1 MTTLLDGALAGYG
14 IAIPVGAIAVLIVGT
29 GMRCGFACGAA
40 AGAGAATA
48 DLIYAV
54 VAATAGA
61 AAARM
66 LEPWSGPIQLVS
78 AAVLAGLAIWGVA
91 GWRHNKLEPAVP
103 VVVTRG
109 EMAATYGRF
118 LGLTI
123 INPLTV
129 IYFTSMVLGN
139 AIGRPGGLVGTAMFA
154 VGAFLASLS
163 WQLLL
168 AGVGAF
174 GRRGLPPFART
185 VTLVVGNLVVLGVAL
200 RIVMHR

>member
-1 MTTLLDGALAGYG
+1 MTAFLDGTLAGYG
-14 IAIPVGAIAVLIVGT
+14 IAIPVGAIAILIVGT
-29 GMRCGFACGAA
+29 GMRCGFACAAA
-40 AGAGAATA
+40 AGAGAASA

-54 VAATAGA
+54 VAATAGTFT
-61 AAARM
+61 ARL
-66 LEPWSGPIQLVS
+66 LEPWSTPIQLVS
-78 AAVLAGLAIWGVA
+78 AAALAGLALWGLV
-91 GWRHNKLEPAVP
+91 GWRRNSLEPGSIVA
-103 VVVTRG
+103 VTRG

-139 AIGRPGGLVGTAMFA
+139 AIGRPVGLDGAAFFA
-154 VGAFLASLS
+154 IGAFLASLS

-174 GRRGLPPFART
+174 GRSGLPPVART
-185 VTLVVGNLVVLGVAL
+185 ATLVVGNLLILGLAI
-200 RIVMHR
+200 RMVMH

>member
-1 MTTLLDGALAGYG
+1 MTAFLDGVLAGYG
-14 IAIPVGAIAVLIVGT
+14 IAIPVGAIAILIVGT
-29 GMRCGFACGAA
+29 GMRCGFPCAAA

-48 DLIYAV
+48 DLLYAT
-54 VAATAGA
+54 VAATVGA
-61 AAARM
+61 AAAR
-66 LEPWSGPIQLVS
+66 LLDPWAVPIRLGSALVLI
-78 AAVLAGLAIWGVA
+78 ALAGWGLAGLRRTSHQPPGTVS
-91 GWRHNKLEPAVP
+91 VS
-103 VVVTRG
+103 RG

-139 AIGRPGGLVGTAMFA
+139 AVGRPVGAVGAIVFA
-154 VGAFLASLS
+154 VGAFAASLS

-174 GRRGLPPFART
+174 GRRGLPPSAR
-185 VTLVVGNLVVLGVAL
+185 VVALVVGNLIILGLAVGML
-200 RIVMHR
+200 VH

>member
-1 MTTLLDGALAGYG
+1 MTPFIDGALAGYG

-29 GMRCGFACGAA
+29 GMRCGFACAAA

-48 DLIYAV
+48 DLIYAI

-61 AAARM
+61 AAAQM

-78 AAVLAGLAIWGVA
+78 AAVLAGLAIWGLA
-91 GWRHNKLEPAVP
+91 GWRRNSLEAGAAVE
-103 VVVTRG
+103 VTRG

-139 AIGRPGGLVGTAMFA
+139 AIGRPVGLIGATMFA
-154 VGAFLASLS
+154 AGAFLASLS

-174 GRRGLPPFART
+174 GRRGLPPSART
-185 VTLVVGNLVVLGVAL
+185 VTLVAGNLVILGLAL
-200 RIVMHR
+200 RIAIH

>member
-1 MTTLLDGALAGYG
+1 MTPFIDGALAGYG
-14 IAIPVGAIAVLIVGT
+14 IAIPVGAIAVLILGT
-29 GMRCGFACGAA
+29 GMRCGFACAAA

-48 DLIYAV
+48 DLVYAV

-61 AAARM
+61 AAGRM
-66 LEPWSGPIQLVS
+66 LEPWSEPIQLVS
-78 AAVLAGLAIWGVA
+78 AAVLAGLAIWGLA
-91 GWRHNKLEPAVP
+91 GWRRNQLEPGATVA
-103 VVVTRG
+103 VTRG
-109 EMAATYGRF
+109 EITATYGRF

-139 AIGRPGGLVGTAMFA
+139 AVGRPIGLVGTTMFA
-154 VGAFLASLS
+154 AGAFVASLS

-174 GRRGLPPFART
+174 GRRGLPPSART
-185 VTLVVGNLVVLGVAL
+185 ATLVVGNLIILGLAV
-200 RIVMHR
+200 RMVMH

>member
-1 MTTLLDGALAGYG
+1 MTALLDGAFAGYG
-14 IAIPVGAIAVLIVGT
+14 IAIPVGAIAILIVGT
-29 GMRCGFACGAA
+29 GMRCGFACAAA

-48 DLIYAV
+48 DLFYAI

-61 AAARM
+61 AAARL
-66 LEPWSGPIQLVS
+66 LEPWSVPIRLVS
-78 AAVLAGLAIWGVA
+78 AAVLAGLAIWGLA
-91 GWRHNKLEPAVP
+91 GWRRNSLEPGAV
-103 VVVTRG
+103 VAVTRG

-129 IYFTSMVLGN
+129 IYFTSLVLGN
-139 AIGRPGGLVGTAMFA
+139 AVGRPVGPVGAVMFA
-154 VGAFLASLS
+154 TGAFLASLS

-174 GRRGLPPFART
+174 GRRGLPPYVRT
-185 VTLVVGNLVVLGVAL
+185 VTLVVGNLVILGLAL
-200 RIVMHR
+200 RIVMH

>member
-1 MTTLLDGALAGYG
+1 MTALLDGALAGYA
-14 IAIPVGAIAVLIVGT
+14 IAIPVGAIAILIVGT
-29 GMRCGFACGAA
+29 GMRCGFVCAAA

-54 VAATAGA
+54 VAATAGG
-61 AAARM
+61 AAARL
-66 LEPWSGPIQLVS
+66 LEPWSAPIRMGS
-78 AAVLAGLAIWGVA
+78 AAALAGLAIWGLAVWRRSSPEPGATVA
-91 GWRHNKLEPAVP
+91 
-103 VVVTRG
+103 VTRG

-129 IYFTSMVLGN
+129 VYFTSLVLGS
-139 AIGRPGGLVGTAMFA
+139 AVGRPVGLGGAALFA

-168 AGVGAF
+168 AGIGAF
-174 GRRGLPPFART
+174 GRRGLPPVARA
-185 VTLVVGNLVVLGVAL
+185 VTLMVGNLIILGLAV
-200 RIVMHR
+200 RMVMH